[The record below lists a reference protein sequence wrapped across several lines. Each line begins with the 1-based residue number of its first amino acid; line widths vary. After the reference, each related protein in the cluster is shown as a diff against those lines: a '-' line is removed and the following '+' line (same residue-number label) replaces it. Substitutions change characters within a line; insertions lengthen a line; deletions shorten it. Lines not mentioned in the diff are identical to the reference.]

1 MVTADM
7 NENPYFTE
15 IDASG
20 TAWVTLN
27 RPDVHN
33 AFDDVLIGA
42 LAAEFMA
49 LNDRDDIRAV
59 VLRAEG
65 KSFSA
70 GGDLDWMR
78 RMADYSFD
86 ENVMDANAFAGMLQA
101 LNTLNKPTIAMVQGP
116 AFGGGVGLVACCD
129 IAIAAEEAVFSF
141 SEVKLGIIPATIS
154 PYVISAIGARQARRY
169 FQTAERFDADTAR
182 RIGLV
187 HEVVKADDLRAA
199 VDHFL
204 TVLTGNGPGAM
215 AASKDLVFAIA
226 DRPISEEVLADT
238 AERLAAARA
247 SDEGREGTSAFLEK
261 RKPGWVAEG

>member
-1 MVTADM
+1 MTYH
-7 NENPYFTE
+7 PFTTTLD
-15 IDASG
+15 DAG

-33 AFDDVLIGA
+33 AFDDVLIGG

-49 LNDRDDIRAV
+49 LNDRPGVRAV
-59 VLRAEG
+59 VLRAAG

-86 ENVMDANAFAGMLQA
+86 ENVMDANALAGMMQA
-101 LNTLNKPTIAMVQGP
+101 LNTLSKPTIAMVQGA

-129 IAIAAEEAVFSF
+129 IAVAAEDAVFCL
-141 SEVKLGIIPATIS
+141 SEVKLGLVPATIA
-154 PYVISAIGARQARRY
+154 PYVISAIGPRQARRY
-169 FQTAERFDADTAR
+169 FQTAERFDAATAK

-187 HEVVKADDLRAA
+187 HEVVPAGELRGA

-204 TVLTGNGPGAM
+204 GVLRGNGPGAM
-215 AASKDLVFAIA
+215 AASKDLVFAVA
-226 DRPISEEVLADT
+226 GRPVTEEVLADT
-238 AERLAAARA
+238 AERIAAARA
-247 SDEGREGTSAFLEK
+247 SAEGREGTSAFLQK
-261 RKPGWVAEG
+261 RKPSWAQGR